1 MKCRFQ
7 PVERRQNN
15 LGSIQRKPNHP
26 LRFRRNF
33 GIVAAVKHHE
43 RINKMFNRVFRNSP
57 MGLPHWAAVFVLLSF
72 AVGARAQFAHGAAPF
87 YEGKAIRIIVGTAPG
102 GGYDTYTRLI
112 ARHFSKYIPGNPTIV
127 VDNMPGAGGLVCAN
141 HLFKVAKPDGLTIG
155 HFVGGQFLQQLL
167 GKPGIEFDALRFEY
181 IGVPAQ
187 DNFVFGVAKTTGIA
201 GVEQWLAAK
210 TAVKF
215 GAIAAGDGT
224 YDTPK
229 VVEIAL
235 GLPIQV
241 VSGYK
246 GTAPIRLAFNS
257 GEVGGLS
264 NSWQSFRATWRKE
277 LETGELMIVL
287 QLSAKPHPDLPKVS
301 LAMNLAKTDEAR
313 KLIQAVT
320 QAHGAAVRP
329 YVLPPG
335 TPRGRVEILR
345 KAFIET
351 VKDPEL
357 LKEAAKANLEINP
370 GSGEELERNVK
381 ELLRLDPSLV
391 ARLKDIL
398 K

>member
-1 MKCRFQ
+1 MR
-7 PVERRQNN
+7 
-15 LGSIQRKPNHP
+15 LP
-26 LRFRRNF
+26 LLTTAL
-33 GIVAAVKHHE
+33 I
-43 RINKMFNRVFRNSP
+43 
-57 MGLPHWAAVFVLLSF
+57 LLS
-72 AVGARAQFAHGAAPF
+72 VVLGASGRPAYSAAPF

-112 ARHFSKYIPGNPTIV
+112 ARHLGKYIPGNPTII
-127 VDNMPGAGGLVCAN
+127 VDNMPGAGGLVSAN
-141 HLFKVAKPDGLTIG
+141 HLFKVAKPDGLTMG

-167 GKPGIEFDALRFEY
+167 AKPGIEFDALKFEY

-187 DNFVFGVAKTTGIA
+187 DNFVFGVAKTTSITGI
-201 GVEQWLAAK
+201 EQWLASK

-215 GAIAAGDGT
+215 GAIAPGDGT
-224 YDTPK
+224 YDIPK
-229 VVEIAL
+229 VVEVAL

-264 NSWQSFRATWRKE
+264 NSWQSFRSTWSKE
-277 LETGELMIVL
+277 LETAEVMIVL
-287 QLSAKPHPDLPKVS
+287 QLSAKPHPDLPKVP
-301 LAMNLAKTDEAR
+301 LAMNLAKTDASR
-313 KLIQAVT
+313 KLIQAVA

-335 TPRGRVEILR
+335 TPKDRVEILR
-345 KAFIET
+345 KAFMEA

-357 LKEAAKANLEINP
+357 LKEAGKANLEINP

-381 ELLRLDPSLV
+381 ELLRLETPV
-391 ARLKDIL
+391 VTRLKEIL

>member
-1 MKCRFQ
+1 MIMRL
-7 PVERRQNN
+7 E
-15 LGSIQRKPNHP
+15 
-26 LRFRRNF
+26 
-33 GIVAAVKHHE
+33 KH
-43 RINKMFNRVFRNSP
+43 RAST
-57 MGLPHWAAVFVLLSF
+57 LLLLTASLTF
-72 AVGARAQFAHGAAPF
+72 SSLVTLTWRSADAAAPY
-87 YEGKAIRIIVGTAPG
+87 YEGKSIRIIVGTSPG

-112 ARHFSKYIPGNPTIV
+112 ARHFAKHIPGNPSIV
-127 VDNMPGAGGLVCAN
+127 VDNMPGAGGLLSAN

-167 GKPGIEFDALRFEY
+167 GRPGIEFDALKFEY

-187 DNFVFGVAKTTGIA
+187 DHFVFTIAKATGITNMD
-201 GVEQWLAAK
+201 QFFAAK
-210 TAVKF
+210 TPVKF
-215 GAIAAGDGT
+215 GAIAVGDGT
-224 YDTPK
+224 YDTIK
-229 VVEIAL
+229 VAEVAL
-235 GLPIQV
+235 HLPVQV

-264 NSWQSFRATWRKE
+264 NSWQSLRSTWRKE
-277 LETGELMIVL
+277 LENGEATVVL
-287 QLSAKPHPDLPKVS
+287 QFSPKTHPDLPKVP
-301 LAMNLAKTDEAR
+301 LALNLAKSDEAR
-313 KLIQAVT
+313 KLIEAVA

-335 TPRGRVEILR
+335 TPKDRVEILR

-357 LKEAAKANLEINP
+357 LSEAAKANLEFNP
-370 GSGEELERNVK
+370 GSGEELERNVRD
-381 ELLRLDPSLV
+381 LLRLDAELV

>member
-1 MKCRFQ
+1 M
-7 PVERRQNN
+7 PVRILRR
-15 LGSIQRKPNHP
+15 LPV
-26 LRFRRNF
+26 RFRCF
-33 GIVAAVKHHE
+33 MTACAI
-43 RINKMFNRVFRNSP
+43 
-57 MGLPHWAAVFVLLSF
+57 LLIALS
-72 AVGARAQFAHGAAPF
+72 ASDQTACGAAPF
-87 YEGKAIRIIVGTAPG
+87 YEGKTIRIIVGTSPG

-112 ARHFSKYIPGNPTIV
+112 ARHFSNHIPGKPAII
-127 VDNMPGAGGLVCAN
+127 VDNMPGAGGLVSAN

-167 GKPGIEFDALRFEY
+167 GKPGIEFDALKFEY
-181 IGVPAQ
+181 VGVPAQ
-187 DNFVFGVAKTTGIA
+187 DNFVFGVSKTTGITD
-201 GVEQWLAAK
+201 VEQWLASK

-215 GAIAAGDGT
+215 GAIAAGDGS
-224 YDTPK
+224 YDIPK
-229 VVEIAL
+229 VAEVAL

-264 NSWQSFRATWRKE
+264 NSWQSFRSTWRKE
-277 LETGELMIVL
+277 LDNSELIIVL
-287 QLSAKPHPDLPKVS
+287 QVAAKPHPDLPKVP
-301 LAMNLAKTDEAR
+301 LAMNIAKTDEAR
-313 KLIQAVT
+313 KLLQAMA

-335 TPRGRVEILR
+335 TPKDRVEILR
-345 KAFIET
+345 TAFMET

-381 ELLRLDPSLV
+381 ELLRLDSPLV
-391 ARLKDIL
+391 ARLKEIL

>member
-1 MKCRFQ
+1 M
-7 PVERRQNN
+7 
-15 LGSIQRKPNHP
+15 P
-26 LRFRRNF
+26 LRILRRLPVRFR
-33 GIVAAVKHHE
+33 
-43 RINKMFNRVFRNSP
+43 
-57 MGLPHWAAVFVLLSF
+57 GLMTACAVLLI
-72 AVGARAQFAHGAAPF
+72 ALGVNDQRAHGAAPF
-87 YEGKAIRIIVGTAPG
+87 YEGKTIRIIVGTSPG

-112 ARHFSKYIPGNPTIV
+112 ARHFSNHIPGKPAII
-127 VDNMPGAGGLVCAN
+127 VDNMPGAGGLVSAN

-167 GKPGIEFDALRFEY
+167 GKPGIEFDALKFEY
-181 IGVPAQ
+181 VGVPAQ
-187 DNFVFGVAKTTGIA
+187 DNFVFGVAKTTGITNI
-201 GVEQWLAAK
+201 EQWLASK

-224 YDTPK
+224 YDIPK
-229 VVEIAL
+229 VAEVAL

-257 GEVGGLS
+257 DEVGGLS
-264 NSWQSFRATWRKE
+264 NSWQSFRSTWRKE
-277 LETGELMIVL
+277 LDNGEVIIVL
-287 QLSAKPHPDLPKVS
+287 QVSAKPHPDLPKVP
-301 LAMNLAKTDEAR
+301 LTMNITKTDEAR
-313 KLIQAVT
+313 KLMQAVA

-335 TPRGRVEILR
+335 TPKDRVEILR
-345 KAFIET
+345 TAFMET

-370 GSGEELERNVK
+370 GSGEDLERNVK
-381 ELLRLDPSLV
+381 ELLRLDPPLI
-391 ARLKDIL
+391 ARLKEIL

>member
-1 MKCRFQ
+1 MLNIYRI
-7 PVERRQNN
+7 R
-15 LGSIQRKPNHP
+15 LP
-26 LRFRRNF
+26 LLMT
-33 GIVAAVKHHE
+33 A
-43 RINKMFNRVFRNSP
+43 
-57 MGLPHWAAVFVLLSF
+57 LVLLS
-72 AVGARAQFAHGAAPF
+72 VILGASGQLAYSAAPF
-87 YEGKAIRIIVGTAPG
+87 YEGKAIRIIVGTSPG

-112 ARHFSKYIPGNPTIV
+112 ARHFSKYIPGNPTII
-127 VDNMPGAGGLVCAN
+127 VDNMPGAGGLVSAN

-167 GKPGIEFDALRFEY
+167 GKPGIEFDALKFEY

-187 DNFVFGVAKTTGIA
+187 DNFVFGVAKTTGVT
-201 GVEQWLAAK
+201 GMEQWLASK

-229 VVEIAL
+229 VVEVAL

-257 GEVGGLS
+257 GEVAGLS
-264 NSWQSFRATWRKE
+264 NSWQSFRSTWRKE
-277 LETGELMIVL
+277 LETSEVMIVL
-287 QLSAKPHPDLPKVS
+287 QLSAKPHPDLPKVP

-313 KLIQAVT
+313 KLIQAVV

-335 TPRGRVEILR
+335 TPKDRVEILR
-345 KAFIET
+345 KAFMEA

-357 LKEAAKANLEINP
+357 LNEAGKANLEINP

-381 ELLRLDPSLV
+381 ELLRLEPSLV
-391 ARLKDIL
+391 TRLKEIL